1 MGQCH
6 SLQSCSAL
14 LPREEGG
21 RRTGQR
27 PTRRALEAARTDAGR
42 ARVHDERTTG
52 WTPATRPCLACR
64 RAASPC
70 GGAPRRVSRALAL
83 VRAHFPCRARTS
95 SALCVFVVRAA
106 VLLLTACVPGLFVP
120 DRVVYVLILRTVAQ
134 PNTYNS
140 STSQ

>member
-52 WTPATRPCLACR
+52 WTPATRPCLALP
-64 RAASPC
+64 AAK
-70 GGAPRRVSRALAL
+70 GQARVAGPAARVAL